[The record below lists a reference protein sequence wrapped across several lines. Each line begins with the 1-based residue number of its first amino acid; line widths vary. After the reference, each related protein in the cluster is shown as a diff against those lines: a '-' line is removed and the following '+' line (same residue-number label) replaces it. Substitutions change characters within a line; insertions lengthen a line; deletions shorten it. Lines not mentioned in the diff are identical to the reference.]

1 MNTNTKFP
9 NHHLPSNNKFG
20 IVLPQVHNVVKP
32 SQVPANNKPV
42 DDNEKEVELSEVY
55 QDNQFYSADDLIKY
69 ESSPIQNVPQ
79 VKAPQGVFDVY
90 RYLKK

>member
-9 NHHLPSNNKFG
+9 NPHLPSNNKFG

-32 SQVPANNKPV
+32 SQLHANNKPV

-69 ESSPIQNVPQ
+69 ESSPIQNIPQ
-79 VKAPQGVFDVY
+79 VIKPKVSLMCTVCY
-90 RYLKK
+90 

>member
-9 NHHLPSNNKFG
+9 NPSNNKFG

-32 SQVPANNKPV
+32 SQLHANNKPV

-55 QDNQFYSADDLIKY
+55 QDIVRMTL
-69 ESSPIQNVPQ
+69 SSTNHHPFKI
-79 VKAPQGVFDVY
+79 Y
-90 RYLKK
+90 RK